1 MTIKLTSN
9 EKQYIEFKKLII
21 PIESTIQTLRNNYA
35 AIDALIA
42 AKFPYATLP
51 IINGHVLNSV
61 AGKE

>member
-42 AKFPYATLP
+42 AKFP
-51 IINGHVLNSV
+51 HVIPSITVRQPGKSV
-61 AGKE
+61 L